1 MKLVSRSALGWP
13 PSAAPIQS
21 TTRGVKIHYLGTS
34 FKASSHSDCTVHVKQ
49 VRASHLANT
58 AENYSDIAYNFLVC
72 KHGYVYEGRG
82 YGKRTGAN
90 GNQDLNR
97 AHYAVCAL
105 LGSSGDTEPTGEMV
119 QAIREVVYG
128 LREHGAGNEIKGHRD
143 GYATSCPGDA
153 LYALVKSGKLEPI
166 LAKPQPAVKYEPF
179 PGPGFFRDG
188 RKSPVIKAMR
198 ARLIAEGCSRYKST
212 SNPDVWG
219 SGDKASYAAWQ
230 KKLKYAGSDADGIP
244 GKTSWD
250 KLKVP
255 NS

>member
-105 LGSSGDTEPTGEMV
+105 LGSSGDTEPTDEMA

-153 LYALVKSGKLEPI
+153 LYALVKSGKLEP
-166 LAKPQPAVKYEPF
+166 LKEDEDDMPSAEEVAKAVWAFGIKNR
-179 PGPGFFRDG
+179 FRKNAATSAGTFLEYGDSHYDEIM
-188 RKSPVIKAMR
+188 K
-198 ARLIAEGCSRYKST
+198 RLTALDAKMAEIF
-212 SNPDVWG
+212 
-219 SGDKASYAAWQ
+219 
-230 KKLKYAGSDADGIP
+230 KKLS
-244 GKTSWD
+244 
-250 KLKVP
+250 
-255 NS
+255 